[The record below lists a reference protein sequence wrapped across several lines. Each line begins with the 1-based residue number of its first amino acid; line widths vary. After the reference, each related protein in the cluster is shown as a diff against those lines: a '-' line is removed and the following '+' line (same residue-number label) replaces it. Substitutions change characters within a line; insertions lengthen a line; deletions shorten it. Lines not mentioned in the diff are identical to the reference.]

1 MLSAGV
7 LSTRGNPCVSAT
19 QCFVFLVQVLFSEV
33 WFPVY
38 VTFMVAVLFLC
49 LCVLGKGHCL

>member
-1 MLSAGV
+1 M
-7 LSTRGNPCVSAT
+7 CVSAT